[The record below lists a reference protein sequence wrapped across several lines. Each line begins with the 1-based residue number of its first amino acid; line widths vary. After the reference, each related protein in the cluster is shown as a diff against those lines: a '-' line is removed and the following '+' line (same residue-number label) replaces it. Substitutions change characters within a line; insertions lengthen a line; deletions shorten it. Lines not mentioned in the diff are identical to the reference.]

1 MHSVLKIGIDI
12 GSTTIKV
19 VAAGS
24 DNSVIFKDYR
34 RHYADIGEAVAAMLN
49 RLDNDLGNCRASLCI
64 TGSAGMG
71 VAEKSGISF
80 VQEVVAACEVIRS
93 GYPDIRTFV
102 DIGGE
107 DSKMIFFNGD
117 KIPDIRMNGN
127 CAGGTGS
134 FIDQVASLL
143 NTDPQ
148 TLNSLAEK
156 STISYPVSSRCGV
169 FCKTDIQNLL
179 SRNVSRE
186 DIAASVFHAVV
197 IQVITSLARG
207 HEIEPPVLLTGGPFS
222 FLPWLRHAFAKEL
235 KIAAAQLI
243 LPEHSKVISAWG
255 AAICSAETAEYSSI
269 REYREKIE
277 KALQGNNCSETHRLD
292 PLFRDEHE
300 MERWKLAKEKY
311 RLPSVTLENLEDDDC
326 FIGIDSG
333 STTTKVVATDRK
345 GRIFFHFYE
354 KNNGD
359 SLGTINRGLH
369 ILKKDLEDAGKH
381 ITVAGS
387 CVTGYGEDLV
397 RAAFPV
403 GSGQVETIAHYLA
416 AGHFNPQVSFILD
429 IGGQDMKAIFVKDGL
444 IDRIEINEAC
454 SSGCGSFIEEF
465 ARSLNYSCEEFS
477 DLSVKSEQP
486 CDLGTRCTVFMNS
499 KVKQSLREGAGVADI
514 AAGLGYSV
522 VRNCLFKVLKLK
534 NFDELGDNIMV
545 QGGSFRNLSI
555 IRALEL
561 ETGRSVMI
569 TDFPELMGAYGAAL
583 HAIKVWS
590 RGMTEPLDISELRLR
605 KNRSSKAII
614 CKGCENQCTVT
625 IFEFKGGKRYYT
637 GNKCEKIF
645 CNSGSGPAGGFNLY
659 SEKGKYLFERSGGIP
674 GTQIKI
680 GIPRV
685 LGMYENYPFWHTFLT
700 GSGFEVVLSD
710 ASTPRL
716 NDVGAAT
723 VMSDNICFPAK
734 IANGHVLNLTEKNVD
749 RIFLPFVVYEKK
761 DDRNSVNSYNC
772 PIVTGYSEVLR
783 SSINT
788 AEKFGLPFDSP
799 ALTFRDR
806 RLLKKGCT
814 EYVLSVS
821 PGISRKKIDNAFM
834 LAIGEQEKYEKL
846 LAEKCRTVAGK
857 AIEDNRLVILLA
869 GRPYHSDPFI
879 QHKISDIISDFGAD
893 VISDDIVRG
902 DEFDSSKV
910 QCISQWAWT
919 NRIIKSA
926 LWAADAPGNVHY
938 VQLTSFGC
946 GPDAF
951 ILDEVSDIL
960 RRKGKNATFL
970 KIDDINNLGSTRLR
984 IRSLIESLR
993 LRDTDR
999 NNPGNSIINT
1009 RIFTRKERKRKILMP
1024 WFADFYSP
1032 FFPALFELSGYEAE
1046 NLPPSDQLSADYGLK
1061 YSNNEICYPATL
1073 VVGDIMKALDSGRY
1087 DRNEIVVGMS
1097 QTGGQCRA
1105 TSYISLIK
1113 KALISSGHE
1122 DIPVVSIAL
1131 GGSIG
1136 NEQPGFEMKWG
1147 RKYKAVIACML
1158 YADYLSQ
1165 MYYSTAP
1172 REKEPGISEAL
1183 KSKYLSLGT
1192 EALRENSSERF
1203 FDLAGEMAAGFASAC
1218 DHRPVPRVGIVG
1230 EIYVKYNNFAHKN
1243 VINWL
1248 ITQGVEPVV
1257 PLITNFFTDGFASYE
1272 ARINGNISRKK
1283 FPLFIVDMAKSYVQ
1297 RMISR
1302 MDSRIEAFHYR
1313 RGISDPDT
1321 DAQKASAI
1329 INLNSQFGEGW
1340 RIPAELVHFA
1350 ESGINNVLSLQPF
1363 GCIANHIVSKG
1374 IEKRVRQLFPEMNIL
1389 SLDFDSGVSDVN
1401 IYNRLHFMI
1410 KNAQEQLQRV

>member
-1 MHSVLKIGIDI
+1 MYSAVKIGIDI

-19 VAAGS
+19 VAASG
-24 DNSVIFKDYR
+24 DNSILFKDYR

-80 VQEVVAACEVIRS
+80 VQEVVAACEVIS
-93 GYPDIRTFV
+93 SEYPQTRTFV

-107 DSKMIFFNGD
+107 DSKMIFFKGE

-143 NTDPQ
+143 NTDPR
-148 TLNSLAEK
+148 TLNSMAER
-156 STISYPVSSRCGV
+156 SSVTYPISSRCGV

-207 HEIEPPVLLTGGPFS
+207 HEIEPAILLSGGPFT
-222 FLPWLRHAFAKEL
+222 FLPYLRHVFAREL
-235 KIAAAQLI
+235 NIPSGLVI
-243 LPEHSKVISAWG
+243 LPAHSEVISAWG
-255 AAICSAETAEYSSI
+255 AAICSGESAESSGI
-269 REYREKIE
+269 REYRERIE
-277 KALQGNNCSETHRLD
+277 KSIHRSNCSETHRLD
-292 PLFRDEHE
+292 PLFRDEPE
-300 MERWKLAKEKY
+300 MERWKSEKEKY
-311 RLPSVTLENLEDDDC
+311 CLPSVTIEDLVDSEC

-333 STTTKVVATDRK
+333 STTTKVVATDRQ
-345 GRIFFHFYE
+345 GRIFYHFYE
-354 KNNGD
+354 KNSGD
-359 SLGTINRGLH
+359 SLGTINRGLN
-369 ILKKDLEDAGKH
+369 ILKKELEDAGKNM
-381 ITVAGS
+381 TVAGS

-397 RAAFPV
+397 MAAFPV

-416 AGHFNPQVSFILD
+416 ASHFNPRVSFILD
-429 IGGQDMKAIFVKDGL
+429 IGGQDMKAIFVKNGL

-465 ARSLNYSCEEFS
+465 ARSLNYSCAGFS
-477 DLSVKSEQP
+477 DLSVQSEEP

-522 VRNCLFKVLKLK
+522 VKNCLFKVLKLK
-534 NFDELGDNIMV
+534 DFSELGENIMV
-545 QGGSFRNLSI
+545 QGGSFRNMSI

-583 HAIKVWS
+583 HAIKEY
-590 RGMTEPLDISELRLR
+590 REGRTTRLNLSELRLKQSR
-605 KNRSSKAII
+605 SNRTTI

-625 IFEFKGGKRYYT
+625 TFEFNGGKRHYT

-645 CNSGSGPAGGFNLY
+645 CNSGSRPVRGFNLY
-659 SEKGKYLFERSGGIP
+659 AEKRKYLFERSDSLSGTGIR
-674 GTQIKI
+674 I

-685 LGMYENYPFWHTFLT
+685 LGIYENYPFWHTLLT
-700 GSGFEVVLSD
+700 GSGFEVILSD
-710 ASTPRL
+710 ASTARL

-749 RIFLPFVVYEKK
+749 RIFFPFVVYEKK

-772 PIVTGYSEVLR
+772 PIVTGYSEVLK
-783 SSINT
+783 SSIDT
-788 AEKFGLPFDSP
+788 AEKYGLPFDSP
-799 ALTFRDR
+799 AVTFHDR
-806 RLLKKGCT
+806 RLLKKACM
-814 EYVLSVS
+814 EYILSVS
-821 PGISRKKIDNAFM
+821 PGISRQKIDNAFNM
-834 LAIGEQEKYEKL
+834 ALREQEKFERR
-846 LAEKCRTVAGK
+846 LAEECRTVAGK
-857 AIEDNRLVILLA
+857 AIDDNRLVILLA
-869 GRPYHSDPFI
+869 GRPYHTDPFI

-893 VISDDIVRG
+893 VISEDIVRG
-902 DEFDSSKV
+902 NEFDGERV
-910 QCISQWAWT
+910 QSISQWAWP

-926 LWAADAPGNVHY
+926 LWAADAPMNVHY

-984 IRSLIESLR
+984 IRSLLESIR
-993 LRDTDR
+993 LRDDSR
-999 NNPGNSIINT
+999 NNPVNSIINT

-1024 WFADFYSP
+1024 WFGDFYSP

-1046 NLPPSDQLSADYGLK
+1046 NLPPSNQLSADYGLK

-1113 KALISSGHE
+1113 KAMISSGYE

-1131 GGSIG
+1131 GSSIG

-1147 RKYKAVIACML
+1147 RIYKSVIACML
-1158 YADYLSQ
+1158 FADYLSQ

-1172 REKEPGISEAL
+1172 REKEPGISKAL
-1183 KSKYLSLGT
+1183 KEKYLELGI
-1192 EALRENSSERF
+1192 EALRQNSADRF
-1203 FDLAGEMAAGFASAC
+1203 FELAGEMAAGFASAVNG
-1218 DHRPVPRVGIVG
+1218 RPVPRVGIVG
-1230 EIYVKYNNFAHKN
+1230 EIYVKYNNFAHKD

-1257 PLITNFFTDGFASYE
+1257 PPITNFFTDGFASYE
-1272 ARINGNISRKK
+1272 ARINGNISRRK
-1283 FPLFIVDMAKSYVQ
+1283 FPRFISDVAKAYIQ
-1297 RMISR
+1297 RMIDR
-1302 MDSRIEAFHYR
+1302 MGSMVKDFPHC

-1340 RIPAELVHFA
+1340 RIPAEMVHFA

-1410 KNAQEQLQRV
+1410 RNAQEQLQGV